1 MNNMIK
7 KSIMCIL
14 SVCLCVLVA
23 CGEAKILPANITSE
37 QILDTAVAV
46 EFYDNTRTYIKGKVD
61 LDAFFMSM
69 WSDGLF
75 DECEEY
81 DLISDYAICYSNDN
95 STYEISVLKAKS
107 KDDVQSLVSLLERRK
122 DTLSAGDKA
131 AYDPDFKMLLDDSR
145 ILVEENFVILL
156 ITHDNDAVITAIEN
170 LKQ

>member
-1 MNNMIK
+1 MKNKLTIGVV
-7 KSIMCIL
+7 CI
-14 SVCLCVLVA
+14 CLLLLTA
-23 CGEAKILPANITSE
+23 CGQTSSFPQDITSE
-37 QILDTAVAV
+37 QILNAATAVEA
-46 EFYDNTRTYIKGKVD
+46 YDNTKTYIKGKVD

-75 DECEEY
+75 DECKEF

-95 STYEISVLKAKS
+95 GTYEISVLKAES

-122 DTLSAGDKA
+122 ATLSAGDKA
-131 AYDPDFKMLLDDSR
+131 AYDPQFKTLLDDSR
-145 ILVEENFVILL
+145 ILEEGNFVILL